1 MPKLMTSETDA
12 LTGETVVRELTDA
25 ELTQREA
32 DLKEAQERVAK
43 QDADKIAL
51 ALKKQEV
58 LKKLGLTADEVSA
71 LLA

>member
-43 QDADKIAL
+43 EDADKIAL